1 MAFDANLVLHDGTA
15 ITASISPVDTTRTSG
30 SAVIDLLSTYGV
42 KGMAAVLIMAA
53 DLEAASDTL
62 TITIEESAAYA
73 SGFVEI
79 AAFPVLTYGTGMPG
93 TYIVRFD
100 AQKRYVR
107 AKIVVHD
114 DSGGGY
120 TVVAYILLSQYP
132 FKSL

>member
-1 MAFDANLVLHDGTA
+1 MVFDANLVMHDGTA
-15 ITASISPVDTTRTSG
+15 ITASLSPVLTSRVSG
-30 SAVIDLLSTYGV
+30 SAVIDLLSTHGV
-42 KGMAAVLIMAA
+42 KGLAAVLIVAA

-62 TITIEESAAYA
+62 TVTIEESTAYG

-100 AQKRYVR
+100 VQKRYIR

-120 TVVAYILLSQYP
+120 TVVAYVLISQYP